1 MNPRSVRHDSGQ
13 QTLAR
18 SLAKQDNPR
27 RLTECERACKTRGTE
42 KRWREPS
49 ARRVQRGRGAVPGLL
64 TLVPKHLSSAVQR
77 PLELV
82 LVVRHHLDFDD
93 INCTAGETAR
103 GDQRNFSQS
112 SSYGRPSLTRSR
124 DCRRGQARHS
134 GGCKVRREA
143 FRKCVWKL
151 VHQAACGRTGR
162 RGGFS
167 RGAHGRVRQAQ
178 TVAAYKCLD
187 WSYVP
192 SWALV
197 RMPARIVV
205 GPTARYKPRR
215 PPSLCQMV
223 ATWCA
228 REPVALGVCIRTFSC
243 EIPRYG
249 KPQQWFESG
258 ASFTGA
264 YQICRIRHRRAD
276 HPAHQ
281 PPAQLDRH
289 PAPSP
294 VSVPRTDRA
303 HPRQNGRFSRVVP
316 SHPYSRI
323 RSLPHERGRQALVDR
338 ARALG
343 REQSAERRPP
353 GFRGGGGCR
362 GHVRELLADFDS
374 GREAQG
380 GYRGEV
386 DQRSVGGGLEGWHA
400 A

>member
-162 RGGFS
+162 RGGVQP
-167 RGAHGRVRQAQ
+167 RG
-178 TVAAYKCLD
+178 
-187 WSYVP
+187 
-192 SWALV
+192 
-197 RMPARIVV
+197 
-205 GPTARYKPRR
+205 PR
-215 PPSLCQMV
+215 
-223 ATWCA
+223 
-228 REPVALGVCIRTFSC
+228 
-243 EIPRYG
+243 
-249 KPQQWFESG
+249 
-258 ASFTGA
+258 ASETGA
-264 YQICRIRHRRAD
+264 
-276 HPAHQ
+276 
-281 PPAQLDRH
+281 
-289 PAPSP
+289 
-294 VSVPRTDRA
+294 
-303 HPRQNGRFSRVVP
+303 
-316 SHPYSRI
+316 
-323 RSLPHERGRQALVDR
+323 
-338 ARALG
+338 
-343 REQSAERRPP
+343 
-353 GFRGGGGCR
+353 
-362 GHVRELLADFDS
+362 DS
-374 GREAQG
+374 GRLQVLGLVVRSQLGACQNARSYCRRPDRPVQASQAALLVPDGRDVVRERACRVGRLHPHFQL
-380 GYRGEV
+380 RNTEV
-386 DQRSVGGGLEGWHA
+386 W
-400 A
+400 